1 MSIVVRS
8 LVLAAAAATLMA
20 GGAQAWERAPAPV
33 EFATQA
39 ERPVAARVQ
48 LASSA
53 PVRRAVATSLEA
65 SEILYGYG
73 RDVRAHARPPLDL
86 RGTLRA
92 GASSDLLAD
101 DAFDD
106 VPAATPQD
114 VASEAVEVAAPA
126 VAPAVAPAAAP
137 AVEHPAAVA
146 AAEEAPTPARP
157 SGAYFIQVGAFAD
170 PSNAERVRTALLDVG
185 SVVVDVREGPSVTL
199 HRVRLG
205 QWASRAEAELARD
218 VVAERGFAGA
228 VVASAR

>member
-8 LVLAAAAATLMA
+8 LVLAAAEATLMA

-65 SEILYGYG
+65 SEMLYGYG

-126 VAPAVAPAAAP
+126 VAPAAAP

-157 SGAYFIQVGAFAD
+157 SGAYFIQVGAFAV